1 LNNITGEGN
10 KKLLKQAI
18 LLALRYHYRGWNYT
32 NKKRI

>member
-18 LLALRYHYRGWNYT
+18 LLALRCHCWG